1 MLTKMNFSKFTS
13 RFTNQS
19 GIVQLMDDLGNALA
33 GNEEILMLGGGN
45 PSHIP
50 QVQQFFHER
59 MQRILDNPAEFTHII
74 GNYDSPQGE
83 KQFIHALASLL
94 GNEYG
99 WKIGPENIALTA
111 GSQPGFFLLFNMFGG
126 EYADGNKKKILLP
139 LTPEYIGY
147 TDVGLSENLFTA
159 YRPLIEKIDKHT
171 FKYHINFD
179 ELKITEEIGAI
190 CVSRPTN
197 PTGNVLTDQE
207 LTHLLEMS
215 KKHKIPLIIDN
226 AYGTPFP
233 NIVFTKISPVWTEN
247 TIVCMSLSKIG
258 LPGTRTGIIIAQE
271 EVIRA
276 ITSINAIINLALGS
290 FGPAL
295 ALDLVT
301 SGEIIRL
308 SNTVIKPY
316 YQQKVE
322 QAISL
327 LHKELN
333 GVDYFIHKSEGAIF
347 LWLWLPDLP
356 ISSEVLY
363 ERLKN
368 RGVLVISGHHFFPGL
383 DEDWQHKHEC
393 LRITYS
399 MRDDIVKQGIK
410 IIAEEVR
417 KAFNHQ
423 EADQE

>member
-1 MLTKMNFSKFTS
+1 MNFSKFAS

-19 GIVQLMDDLGNALA
+19 GIVQLMEDLGNALA

-59 MQRILDNPAEFTHII
+59 MQRILDNPAEFAHII

-83 KQFIHALASLL
+83 RQFIHALANLL

-111 GSQPGFFLLFNMFGG
+111 GSQAGFFLLFNMFGG
-126 EYADGNKKKILLP
+126 EYAEGNKKKILLP

-159 YRPLIEKIDKHT
+159 YRPLIEKIEQHT

-197 PTGNVLTDQE
+197 PTGNVITDEE

-215 KKHKIPLIIDN
+215 KKNAIPLIIDN

-233 NIVFTKISPVWTEN
+233 NIVFTEINPVWTEN

-258 LPGTRTGIIIAQE
+258 LPGVRTGIIIAQE
-271 EVIRA
+271 EVISA

-295 ALDLVT
+295 ALDLVS

-316 YQQKVE
+316 YQQKAE

-327 LHKELN
+327 LRKELD
-333 GVDYFIHKSEGAIF
+333 GVDYYIHKSEGAIF

-356 ISSEVLY
+356 VSSEILY

-399 MRDDIVKQGIK
+399 MADDVVRQGIK
-410 IIAEEVR
+410 IIAEEVK
-417 KAFNHQ
+417 KAFMGGR
-423 EADQE
+423 

>member
-1 MLTKMNFSKFTS
+1 MFTKMNFSNFAS

-19 GIVQLMDDLGNALA
+19 GIVQLMEDLGNALE

-59 MQRILDNPAEFTHII
+59 MQRILDNPAEFAHII
-74 GNYDSPQGE
+74 GDYDSPQGE
-83 KQFIHALASLL
+83 RQFIQALASLL
-94 GNEYG
+94 GNEYD

-111 GSQPGFFLLFNMFGG
+111 GSQAGFFLLFNMFGG
-126 EYADGNKKKILLP
+126 EYADGNQKKILLP

-147 TDVGLSENLFTA
+147 TDVGLSEDLFTA
-159 YRPLIEKIDKHT
+159 YRPTIEKIDQHT

-179 ELKITEEIGAI
+179 ELKITKEIGAV

-197 PTGNVLTDQE
+197 PTGNVLTDEE
-207 LTHLLEMS
+207 LTHLLEIS
-215 KKHKIPLIIDN
+215 KKHTIPLIIDN

-233 NIVFTKISPVWTEN
+233 NVVFTEINPVWTEN
-247 TIVCMSLSKIG
+247 TVICMSLSKIG

-271 EVIRA
+271 EVISA

-295 ALDLVT
+295 ALDLV
-301 SGEIIRL
+301 SSREIIRL

-316 YQQKVE
+316 YQQKAE

-333 GVDYFIHKSEGAIF
+333 GVDYYIHKSEGAIF
-347 LWLWLPDLP
+347 LWLWLPNLP
-356 ISSEVLY
+356 VSSEILY

-399 MRDDIVKQGIK
+399 MHDDIVRQGIK

-417 KAFNHQ
+417 KAYSC
-423 EADQE
+423 

>member
-1 MLTKMNFSKFTS
+1 MNFSKFAS

-19 GIVQLMDDLGNALA
+19 GIVQLMEDLGNALA

-59 MQRILDNPAEFTHII
+59 MQRILDNPAEFAHII

-83 KQFIHALASLL
+83 RQFIHALASLL

-99 WKIGPENIALTA
+99 WKVGPENIALTA
-111 GSQPGFFLLFNMFGG
+111 GSQAGFFLLFNMFGG
-126 EYADGNKKKILLP
+126 EYAEGNKKKILLP

-159 YRPLIEKIDKHT
+159 YRPLIEKIEQHT

-190 CVSRPTN
+190 CVARPTN
-197 PTGNVLTDQE
+197 PTVNVITDEE

-215 KKHKIPLIIDN
+215 KKNAIPLIIDN

-233 NIVFTKISPVWTEN
+233 NIVFTEVNPVWTEN

-258 LPGTRTGIIIAQE
+258 LPGVRTGIIIAQE
-271 EVIRA
+271 EVISA

-295 ALDLVT
+295 ALDLVS

-316 YQQKVE
+316 YQQKAE

-327 LHKELN
+327 LRKELD
-333 GVDYFIHKSEGAIF
+333 GVDYYIHKSEGAIF
-347 LWLWLPDLP
+347 LWLWLPNLP
-356 ISSEVLY
+356 VSSEILY

-399 MRDDIVKQGIK
+399 MADDVVRQGIK
-410 IIAEEVR
+410 IIAEEVK
-417 KAFNHQ
+417 KAFMGGR
-423 EADQE
+423 

>member
-1 MLTKMNFSKFTS
+1 ME
-13 RFTNQS
+13 
-19 GIVQLMDDLGNALA
+19 DLGNALA

-59 MQRILDNPAEFTHII
+59 MQRILDNPAEFSHII

-83 KQFIHALASLL
+83 RQFIHALANLL

-111 GSQPGFFLLFNMFGG
+111 GSQAGFFLLFNMFGG
-126 EYADGNKKKILLP
+126 EYAEGNKKKILLP

-159 YRPLIEKIDKHT
+159 YRPLIEKIDQYT

-197 PTGNVLTDQE
+197 PTGNVITDEE

-215 KKHKIPLIIDN
+215 KKNAIPLIIDN

-233 NIVFTKISPVWTEN
+233 NIVFTEVNPVWTEN

-258 LPGTRTGIIIAQE
+258 LPGVRTGIIIAQE
-271 EVIRA
+271 EVISA

-295 ALDLVT
+295 ALDLVS

-316 YQQKVE
+316 YQQKAE

-327 LHKELN
+327 LRKELD
-333 GVDYFIHKSEGAIF
+333 GVDYYIHKSEGAIF

-356 ISSEVLY
+356 VSSEILY

-399 MRDDIVKQGIK
+399 MADDVVRQGIK
-410 IIAEEVR
+410 IIAEEVK
-417 KAFNHQ
+417 KAFMGGR
-423 EADQE
+423 